1 MDSKITGAKQGVQN
15 MLFYYIS
22 ALMDNGVKDPKQH
35 IATEIGQM
43 IDLSED
49 QVLYVESHIRNDNKL
64 IDNLSSSIALLD
76 NMEKTGK
83 LDMESIKIVKGVLEI
98 MHKQCTDILNQIGYS
113 DMDTDNEDMG

>member
-49 QVLYVESHIRNDNKL
+49 QVLYVETHLRNDNKL
-64 IDNLSSSIALLD
+64 VDNLSSSIALLQ

-83 LDMESIKIVKGVLEI
+83 LDLESIKIVKGVLEI
-98 MHKQCTDILNQIGYS
+98 MHTQCTDILNQVGV
-113 DMDTDNEDMG
+113 DDEGLG

>member
-35 IATEIGQM
+35 IATEIGKM

-64 IDNLSSSIALLD
+64 VDNLSSSIALLQ
-76 NMEKTGK
+76 NMEKTSQF
-83 LDMESIKIVKGVLEI
+83 DIESIKIVKGVLEI
-98 MHKQCTDILNQIGYS
+98 MHKQCTDILNQISYPDIG
-113 DMDTDNEDMG
+113 MDDEE